1 MPLHIGGLAVN
12 ELVERW
18 KNRAEKLYADA
29 DACEKEGNMVEA
41 SLLSAR
47 ALIVISMAVELMSFI
62 ERKNEQS

>member
-1 MPLHIGGLAVN
+1 MPLYTGGLAVN

-41 SLLSAR
+41 SLLTAR
-47 ALIVISMAVELMSFI
+47 AVMILSMAVELVGFI

>member
-1 MPLHIGGLAVN
+1 MPFHLGGLAVN

-47 ALIVISMAVELMSFI
+47 ALMVLSMAVELVSFI